1 MIERSFQ
8 DHISLRK
15 VVLIKTGED
24 TRRCRGCSLCNEHYD
39 EEMDIPLSS
48 LIQLV
53 TMNDVEVLTCR
64 TLWSDPVLQASR
76 EACTRELNLSR
87 ILLALRE
94 EAIRR
99 GLK

>member
-1 MIERSFQ
+1 MDRYIQ
-8 DHISLRK
+8 HHIPLRK

-24 TRRCRGCSLCNEHYD
+24 TRRCRGCSLCNENYD
-39 EEMDIPLSS
+39 SEMDIPLSS

-53 TMNDVEVLTCR
+53 TMNDDEVLTCR
-64 TLWSDPVLQASR
+64 TLWSDVVLNASK
-76 EACTRELNLSR
+76 EACTRELHLNM

-94 EAIRR
+94 EAIQR